1 MDAAT
6 KDVTTRSLSLVDE
19 FVLMLFSESTGYFH
33 QVPGWNMNCAIVGA
47 VLAELSLLSRID
59 TDMKSLH
66 LLDPT
71 ETGDPALDPILQ
83 EIAASQES
91 RDTQFWV
98 ERLVAHAE
106 SVISV
111 TLDRLLD
118 LKILERHDGEFYTL
132 VATNLHTAA
141 RGALKEGAADLFVK
155 ARVSLIILTDSIP
168 DPRDAIIVGLANACD
183 VLRFMF
189 DLDAEAERR
198 IEQICNLDI
207 IGRTVAE
214 AVKHNIVNPRVQRI
228 VGLKKYPTVRWR
240 YLLRSPHLRSGN
252 VPALFSDLA
261 QEYGPVFQIKPPF
274 SPSLLFMGG
283 PEVNRWVHRKGRI
296 FLRAADYFA
305 GIEEVYGAHGVFP
318 SLDGADHFR
327 LRKALNHGYSRNR
340 LEGHLD
346 TLYLRIRNFVADWEE
361 GAFLQ
366 PASAC
371 RHLANPQIGPL
382 MAGIDTQ
389 DVIDDLIK
397 FKERL
402 LLTHVGRVL
411 PKFLAHTPSMK
422 RRAKLIETVV
432 ERVQFSHTP
441 AQRAGC
447 PRNLVDD
454 LLSLH
459 ASDPQFLPESNLKFF
474 FSTPALA
481 SVYLGDMLG
490 FALYSMAARSE
501 IHDGI
506 RNEADALFG
515 AGDPEGPDFSKSAID
530 VTHRFIMECLRMYP
544 IIPMSIRNVM
554 NTCVVEGFELPIGTR
569 VHIVQTATHYMDDLF
584 PDPLKLDIDRY
595 LPSRNEHLGT
605 SYAPYGLGTHLCLG
619 FRWVE
624 LQLAI
629 NLLMIAHYFTLEVF
643 PANHPLKLSPF
654 PSMSPSKSL
663 RLKIVEKRRELSA

>member
-1 MDAAT
+1 MDAAR
-6 KDVTTRSLSLVDE
+6 DDLTTRPLNLVDE
-19 FVLMLFSESTGYFH
+19 FVLTLFNESTGYFH
-33 QVPGWNMNCAIVGA
+33 QVPGWNMNCAIIGA

-59 TDMKSLH
+59 TDMTSLH

-71 ETGDPALDPILQ
+71 ETGDPALDPILK
-83 EIAASQES
+83 EIVES
-91 RDTQFWV
+91 ESNRDTRFWV

-106 SVISV
+106 SVISL
-111 TLDRLLD
+111 TLERLLS
-118 LKILERHDGEFYTL
+118 LKILEHHDGEFYTL
-132 VATNLHTAA
+132 AATELHSALH
-141 RGALKEGAADLFVK
+141 GAPQEGTVGQFVK
-155 ARVSLIILTDSIP
+155 ARISAIVLTDSIP

-198 IEQICNLDI
+198 IEQICNLDL

-214 AVKHNIVNPRVQRI
+214 AVKHNIVNPRVQRM
-228 VGLKKYPTVRWR
+228 VGVNKYPTVRWR
-240 YLLRSPHLRSGN
+240 YLLRNPHVRSGN
-252 VPALFSDLA
+252 IPALFSDLA
-261 QEYGPVFQIKPPF
+261 QEYGPVFQIKAPF
-274 SPSLLFMGG
+274 SPPMLFVGG
-283 PEVNRWVHRKGRI
+283 LEVNRWVHRKGRI
-296 FLRAADYFA
+296 YLRAADYFA

-327 LRKALNHGYSRNR
+327 LRKALNPGYSRDR

-346 TLYLRIRNFVADWEE
+346 MLYLRIRKFVADWEE
-361 GAFLQ
+361 GAVLQ
-366 PASAC
+366 PAVAC
-371 RHLANPQIGPL
+371 RHLANTQMAPL

-402 LLTHVGRVL
+402 LLTHVACVL
-411 PKFLAHTPSMK
+411 PRFLAHTPSMK

-432 ERVQFSHTP
+432 ERVQFAHTP

-490 FALYSMAARSE
+490 FALYSMAAHRE

-506 RNEADALFG
+506 RTEADALFG
-515 AGDPEGPDFSKSAID
+515 NKDPEGPDFSKSAID

-569 VHIVQTATHYMDDLF
+569 VHIAQTATHYMGDLF
-584 PDPLKLDIDRY
+584 PDPFKLDIDRY

-605 SYAPYGLGTHLCLG
+605 AYAPYGLGTHLCLG

-629 NLLMIAHYFTLEVF
+629 NLLMIAHHFTLEVF
-643 PANHPLKLSPF
+643 PASQPLKLSPF

>member
-1 MDAAT
+1 MDAFADDL
-6 KDVTTRSLSLVDE
+6 KTRHLNLVDE
-19 FVLMLFSESTGYFH
+19 FVLTLFNESTGYFH
-33 QVPGWNMNCAIVGA
+33 QVPGWNMNCAVIGA
-47 VLAELSLLSRID
+47 VLAELSLLSRVD
-59 TDMKSLH
+59 SDMTSLH
-66 LLDPT
+66 LIDPT
-71 ETGDPALDPILQ
+71 ETGDPALDPILK
-83 EIAASQES
+83 EIADSDAE
-91 RDTQFWV
+91 RDTRFWV

-106 SVISV
+106 SVVSL
-111 TLDRLLD
+111 TLERLLS
-118 LKILERHDGEFYTL
+118 LKILEHHDGEFYTL
-132 VATNLHTAA
+132 AATDLHTALH
-141 RGALKEGAADLFVK
+141 GAPREGAVDQFVK
-155 ARVSLIILTDSIP
+155 ARISMIILTDTIP

-189 DLDAEAERR
+189 DLDAEAEAR

-207 IGRTVAE
+207 IGRSVGE
-214 AVKHNIVNPRVQRI
+214 AVKHNIANPRVQRT
-228 VGLKKYPTVRWR
+228 VGIKEYPSVRWR
-240 YLLRSPHLRSGN
+240 YLLRNPHFRSGN
-252 VPALFSDLA
+252 VAALLSDLV
-261 QEYGPVFQIKPPF
+261 QEYGPVFQFKPPF
-274 SPSLLFMGG
+274 SRPLLFMGG

-296 FLRAADYFA
+296 YLRAADYFT
-305 GIEEVYGAHGVFP
+305 GVEEVYGAHGVFP

-327 LRKALNHGYSRNR
+327 LRKAMNPGYSRTR

-346 TLYLRIRNFVADWEE
+346 TLYRRIRNFVADWEE
-361 GAFLQ
+361 GAVLQ
-366 PASAC
+366 PAVAC
-371 RHLANPQIGPL
+371 RYLANTQIAPL

-411 PKFLAHTPSMK
+411 PRFLAHTPSMK

-432 ERVQFSHTP
+432 ERVQFAHTP

-454 LLSLH
+454 MLSLH

-490 FALYSMAARSE
+490 FALYSMAADRK
-501 IHDGI
+501 IYDGI
-506 RNEADALFG
+506 RAEADALFD
-515 AGDPEGPDFSKSAID
+515 AGDPEGPDFSKAAID
-530 VTHRFIMECLRMYP
+530 VTQRFIMECLRMYP

-554 NTCVVEGFELPIGTR
+554 NTCVVEGFELPIGKR
-569 VHIVQTATHYMDDLF
+569 VHIAQTATHYMGDLF

-605 SYAPYGLGTHLCLG
+605 AYAPYGLGTHLCLG

-629 NLLMIAHYFTLEVF
+629 NLLMIAHHFTIEVF
-643 PANHPLKLSPF
+643 PANQPLKLSPF
-654 PSMSPSKSL
+654 PSTSPSRSL
-663 RLKIVEKRRELSA
+663 RLKIVEKRRALPA